1 MLEEEIQ
8 KIIDNDR
15 TQSQQTAIQKSP
27 NSTPTTAKCLK
38 KDTLL
43 TMLTEII
50 IIEHSGASDST
61 TSAGADEVNHFSS
74 KPLVDYKVA
83 VPLSGGVST
92 RLGFLYWHKLL
103 GIYSVEQ

>member
-15 TQSQQTAIQKSP
+15 TQSQQTAVQKSP

-50 IIEHSGASDST
+50 EHSGASDST
-61 TSAGADEVNHFSS
+61 TSAGADKVNHFSS
-74 KPLVDYKVA
+74 EPLVDYKVA
-83 VPLSGGVST
+83 VPLSGEDST
-92 RLGFLYWHKLL
+92 RIGFLYWHKLL
-103 GIYSVEQ
+103 GVYSVEQ

>member
-1 MLEEEIQ
+1 MEEEIQ
-8 KIIDNDR
+8 KTIDNDR
-15 TQSQQTAIQKSP
+15 TQLQQTAVQKSP
-27 NSTPTTAKCLK
+27 NSTPPTAKYLK

-43 TMLTEII
+43 TMLTE

-61 TSAGADEVNHFSS
+61 TSAGADEVNYFSS
-74 KPLVDYKVA
+74 EPLVDYKVA

-92 RLGFLYWHKLL
+92 KLGFLYWHKLL

>member
-15 TQSQQTAIQKSP
+15 THSQQTAVQKSP
-27 NSTPTTAKCLK
+27 NSTPPTAKCLK

-43 TMLTEII
+43 TMLTK
-50 IIEHSGASDST
+50 IIEHSGTSDST

-74 KPLVDYKVA
+74 EPLVDYKVV

-92 RLGFLYWHKLL
+92 RLGFLYWYKLFC
-103 GIYSVEQ
+103 

>member
-8 KIIDNDR
+8 KTIDNDR
-15 TQSQQTAIQKSP
+15 TQLQQTAVQKSP
-27 NSTPTTAKCLK
+27 NSTPLTAKCLK

-43 TMLTEII
+43 TMPTE

-74 KPLVDYKVA
+74 EPLVDYKVA
-83 VPLSGGVST
+83 VPLSGEVST

-103 GIYSVEQ
+103 GVYSVEQ